1 MLQSYHHITER
12 SKYIREFERQ
22 KVFLEFFS
30 EYTFEYKIVSLTV
43 GSQFMC
49 SESCIVCL
57 HALEFTRLWL
67 QVYGRYWCWIFMFS
81 LPSSG
86 AAVIIL
92 FEGLRAKRAYI
103 AFLADFHFLQD
114 RANFWQTDL
123 FWQEKHRSVIVSV
136 DLRFVLQK

>member
-43 GSQFMC
+43 VSQFMC

-67 QVYGRYWCWIFMFS
+67 QVLWQVLMLNFYVQF
-81 LPSSG
+81 
-86 AAVIIL
+86 VII
-92 FEGLRAKRAYI
+92 RCCSNY
-103 AFLADFHFLQD
+103 
-114 RANFWQTDL
+114 T
-123 FWQEKHRSVIVSV
+123 
-136 DLRFVLQK
+136 

>member
-30 EYTFEYKIVSLTV
+30 EYTFEYKTVSLTV

-67 QVYGRYWCWIFMFS
+67 QVLWQVLMLSFYVQF
-81 LPSSG
+81 
-86 AAVIIL
+86 AII
-92 FEGLRAKRAYI
+92 RCCSNYI
-103 AFLADFHFLQD
+103 
-114 RANFWQTDL
+114 
-123 FWQEKHRSVIVSV
+123 
-136 DLRFVLQK
+136 